1 MNHMGQS
8 VHNSVSG
15 ARAPFTTGQW
25 AELEHQALIFKYMM
39 ANVSV
44 PQELLNPIRKSV
56 ATMNGLAGHH
66 ANNCKSIF
74 MHYLISHSV
83 QPATHNAGPATTSRA
98 SVPSKHP
105 SPVIQG
111 SHGDNVMQ
119 VGLISHDRPQCH
131 QYRCFLNQVLRFVV
145 LEELHQLVSKD

>member
-39 ANVSV
+39 ANVNV

-66 ANNCKSIF
+66 ASNCKSIF
-74 MHYLISHSV
+74 IHALPHL
-83 QPATHNAGPATTSRA
+83 ALGAACA
-98 SVPSKHP
+98 A
-105 SPVIQG
+105 
-111 SHGDNVMQ
+111 
-119 VGLISHDRPQCH
+119 QCRSCNDL
-131 QYRCFLNQVLRFVV
+131 YSLSAF
-145 LEELHQLVSKD
+145 ETP